1 MPIAPG
7 LLSVASTAVAL
18 FSSVVFCIDAFG
30 ENTVVMERL
39 KEATD
44 VASAGGIYDLIW
56 FNELLVPLL
65 VTLGAAQGV
74 HELSH
79 YLVAWSKQVSDE
91 YCILFHVFCLALER
105 RCFISYVCT
114 CFPSR

>member
-1 MPIAPG
+1 
-7 LLSVASTAVAL
+7 
-18 FSSVVFCIDAFG
+18 
-30 ENTVVMERL
+30 MERL
-39 KEATD
+39 KEATE
-44 VASAGGIYDLIW
+44 VASAGGIYDLLW

-91 YCILFHVFCLALER
+91 YCI
-105 RCFISYVCT
+105 
-114 CFPSR
+114 